1 MKTMLWILAI
11 FAAAV
16 GLTLAAKPNTGYLLL
31 VYPPYRVELSLNF
44 FVVLILGFFFFLYGF
59 MRLATNMVALPER
72 AREFHLKRA
81 REKSRSAMLDGWIA
95 YFEGRYAKAEKAAAL
110 AMEANESPAL
120 NAVLAAR
127 SAHELRAFE
136 RRDGYLERAEDLDPS
151 QKTLRLMASAEMLL
165 DERRYADALN
175 VLKKLKE
182 SGGRQHTAA
191 LRLELKAEQHLGN
204 WDAVLELASQLD
216 TRNAFDAAY
225 SEQLK
230 RHARIEKLK
239 RKVVEGKERFTAY
252 WQKIPEAERRDA
264 KTASVAAQT
273 FISFKECAL
282 AQKTIEES
290 LENHWNSHLV
300 AIYADCPE
308 PDTVKRIERA
318 ELWLKKHDDDAILL
332 LALGRLCM
340 HQKLWGK
347 AKNYLDASLSVHP
360 SAAAH
365 LAQARLADIMQKP
378 DEAEYHHRLAQELIL
393 NV

>member
-31 VYPPYRVELSLNF
+31 IYPPYRIELSFNF
-44 FVVLILGFFFFLYGF
+44 FVVLLFTFLFVMYGVI
-59 MRLATNMVALPER
+59 RLTASMIALPEKS
-72 AREFHLKRA
+72 REYHLKRA
-81 REKSRSAMLDGWIA
+81 MEKNRFVMLEGLVS
-95 YFEGRYAKAEKAAAL
+95 YFEGRYAKAEKAAVQ
-110 AMEANESPAL
+110 AMEAKESVAL
-120 NAVLAAR
+120 NAVVAAR

-136 RRDGYLERAEDLDPS
+136 RRDAYLARAEELEPS
-151 QKTLRLMASAEMLL
+151 RRTLRLMTGAELFFE
-165 DERRYADALN
+165 ERRYNDALS
-175 VLKKLKE
+175 VLKQIKN
-182 SGGRQHTAA
+182 GRAHTAA
-191 LRLELKAEQHLGN
+191 LRLELKIQQHLKD
-204 WDAVLELASQLD
+204 WDAVLDLVAQLD

-239 RKVVEGKERFTAY
+239 SKVGEGKERFLAY
-252 WQKIPEAERRDA
+252 WQKIPDAEKKEA

-273 FISFKECAL
+273 FISFKECAI
-282 AQKTIEES
+282 AQKVIEES
-290 LENHWNSHLV
+290 LEGQWNSHLV

-318 ELWLKKHDDDAILL
+318 EAWLRQHDDDAVLL
-332 LALGRLCM
+332 LSLGRLCM

-347 AKNYLDASLSVHP
+347 AKNYLEASLSVHP

-365 LAQARLADIMQKP
+365 LALARLAETMQKP
-378 DEAEYHHRLAQELIL
+378 EEAEHHYRLAQEMIL
-393 NV
+393 SV